1 MRIRT
6 VIVLVVLLLVAS
18 FLVLNWG
25 AITAVAK
32 FSLVFTTVEA
42 PVGLVMLSIIVLL
55 VATFAGYVI
64 VWQGA
69 SLLDARRRDKQL
81 QAQRQLAEQA
91 EASRFVALRDQIRE
105 EFARLADRIAQAEEG
120 VRAEIRDSGNS
131 LAASLGEIDDRL
143 QRTGE
148 PR

>member
-55 VATFAGYVI
+55 AATFAGYVI